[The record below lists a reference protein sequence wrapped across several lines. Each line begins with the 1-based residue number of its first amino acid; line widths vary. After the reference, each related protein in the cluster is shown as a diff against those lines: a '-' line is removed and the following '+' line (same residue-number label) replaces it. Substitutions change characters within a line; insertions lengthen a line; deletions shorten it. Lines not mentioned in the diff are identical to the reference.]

1 MGSFKDT
8 SNARGRRL
16 LHIPTGI
23 DSRCNFR
30 SKSNKHATEAKHKT
44 DKFTEMSKN
53 LNEAAM
59 AGNLEEVLLRLNL
72 GEDVNQMLFPRYS
85 TPLHDATTCG
95 RVQVAKI
102 LIERGADV
110 NAKDYKGCT
119 PLRLA
124 RRYGQDEIER
134 ILSQKG
140 AKDEQDPPSRKT
152 SIGPDPP
159 WMSSSRKSSA
169 VTATA
174 PPTRRE

>member
-1 MGSFKDT
+1 
-8 SNARGRRL
+8 
-16 LHIPTGI
+16 
-23 DSRCNFR
+23 
-30 SKSNKHATEAKHKT
+30 
-44 DKFTEMSKN
+44 
-53 LNEAAM
+53 M

-134 ILSQKG
+134 LLSQKG

-174 PPTRRE
+174 PPTRREGLSIGAN